1 MIEPESDLDE
11 AFIEQHELALE
22 KAQREKNE
30 KLLIKENEKRMEN
43 GEKPLLSLPEKK
55 KTITPMIEKLEKKL
69 QNLNDRISSQKLQ
82 LVDKVSNY

>member
-1 MIEPESDLDE
+1 LIEPESDLDE
-11 AFIEQHELALE
+11 AFIERHELALE

-55 KTITPMIEKLEKKL
+55 KTTTPMIEKLEKKL